1 MAKQTKRTEEQVE
14 KQIEALEVLNPEK
27 NQNENQLNDFF

>member
-1 MAKQTKRTEEQVE
+1 MAKQTKRTEEQGE